1 MTNATLK
8 INVTITLDGQ
18 EPETMTETAAI
29 EYFNLLFN
37 GEQWIFDTRTLGDEL
52 LVYATR
58 SNYHND
64 DDLYED
70 TPQSYYD
77 WIMTTNDD
85 GYLIVAELVD

>member
-18 EPETMTETAAI
+18 EPVTMTEAAAI
-29 EYFNLLFN
+29 EYFNLLFHS
-37 GEQWIFDTRTLGDEL
+37 EQWIFDTRVVADEL
-52 LVYATR
+52 RVYATR
-58 SNYHND
+58 SNSTTND
-64 DDLYED
+64 DFYED

-85 GYLIVAELVD
+85 GYLIVAQLVD